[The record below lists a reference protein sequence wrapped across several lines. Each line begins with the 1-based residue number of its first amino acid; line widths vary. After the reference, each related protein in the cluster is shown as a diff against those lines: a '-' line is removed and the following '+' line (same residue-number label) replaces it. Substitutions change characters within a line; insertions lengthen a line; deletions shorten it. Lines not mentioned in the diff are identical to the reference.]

1 MVRLLPRAAR
11 LPGRRRRRRDEG
23 GEGRTGRRHTR
34 RILASTG
41 IRESIVSLVGL
52 AHCAVRNQSGQEIG
66 RLEDLVARWADGQTY
81 PPLTG
86 LVVRIGNRLAFVDAT
101 AIDRMEHKQVLLSSA
116 RFDLRDFVRR
126 PGEVMLAHDVLDH
139 QLVDVD
145 GVQVIRAADL
155 YLAEVLGTIR
165 LVGVD
170 VSVSTLLRR
179 LGPTR
184 WRRRPTPDRVIDWA
198 AIQSFGDEGQP
209 ADGEGP
215 GAGAGN
221 ADGEGREGAD
231 GGDGAE
237 GGAEAEARRE
247 VRLRTSRNR
256 LHRLRPGELA
266 DLLEDLRRPERQRLL
281 ASLDADDA
289 ADALEEMEA
298 DDLAALLRDADPGSA
313 AKLVARMEP
322 DEAAEALR
330 DLDEDDRRDL
340 LSRMDAETA
349 APLLELLGYPED
361 RAGGFMTTTL
371 VVAERGE
378 RIAEVTDR
386 LARIRE
392 HEVDIDAVAIVDRAG
407 RLIEDVRLLDVLLA
421 LRSDPDAKMGTL
433 VTDEDPV
440 SVTADANAAEVADV
454 LLEARQLSVVVVE
467 EEGRPIGRI
476 LADDLLDAVI
486 PARGRVHFPK
496 LLQ

>member
-41 IRESIVSLVGL
+41 IRASIVSLVGL
-52 AHCAVRNQSGQEIG
+52 VHCAVRNQSGQEIG

-101 AIDRMEHKQVLLSSA
+101 AIERMEHKQILLSSA

-209 ADGEGP
+209 ADGEGKE
-215 GAGAGN
+215 GT
-221 ADGEGREGAD
+221 DGTDGTDGAD
-231 GGDGAE
+231 AAEGAE
-237 GGAEAEARRE
+237 GGADVEARRE

-281 ASLDADDA
+281 ATLDADDA

-407 RLIEDVRLLDVLLA
+407 RLIEDVRLLDVLLG
-421 LRSDPDAKMGTL
+421 LHSDPDAKMGTL

-440 SVTADANAAEVADV
+440 SVTADATAEEVADV

-476 LADDLLDAVI
+476 LADDLLDAVV